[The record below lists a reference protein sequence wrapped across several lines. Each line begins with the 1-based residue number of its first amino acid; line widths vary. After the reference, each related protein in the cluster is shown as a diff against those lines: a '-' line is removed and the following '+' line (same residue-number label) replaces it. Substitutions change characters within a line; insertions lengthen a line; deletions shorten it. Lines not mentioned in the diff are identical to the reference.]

1 MPSLEMHTSH
11 LFNQSKNLL
20 ILGGRGIFPGQN
32 VEESA
37 FHNEIYSI
45 QLDSGEVEKLGT
57 LPADLASH
65 QSALIDD

>member
-1 MPSLEMHTSH
+1 
-11 LFNQSKNLL
+11 L
-20 ILGGRGIFPGQN
+20 ILGGRGIFPGQT

-45 QLDSGEVEKLGT
+45 QLDSGEAEKLGT

-65 QSALIDD
+65 